1 MESLHLLQAKYWESG
16 NSLESAKIIVQRKC
30 RNMAKLL
37 KQYLPFRQKQYPD
50 QGKILQNQITS
61 ISKLITDAAAPDR
74 QALFLLEARAT
85 RLYWQGFGLLAR
97 CPAGWKRVY
106 PHAQDPWS
114 AALNIG
120 YSLLGNFLRSK
131 MSMRLVSLEIG
142 MLHTPQRFHEALLYD
157 FQELFRQPF
166 VDAAILPL
174 FSRKRPEEI
183 KPGKIAAAVSDSFKK
198 LSRYDHEW
206 MTFGFLIEKELESYI
221 AAIKQNKIFVPYNHS
236 WAHWTK

>member
-1 MESLHLLQAKYWESG
+1 MESLHLLQAKYWASV
-16 NSLESAKIIVQRKC
+16 NSLESAKLIIQRKG
-30 RNMAKLL
+30 RNMAQLL
-37 KQYLPFRQKQYPD
+37 KQYLPFRQKYYPD
-50 QGKILQNQITS
+50 QAKVLRNSITS
-61 ISKLITDAAAPDR
+61 ILNLTAVAAPDR
-74 QALFLLEARAT
+74 RGLFLLEARTT

-114 AALNIG
+114 LALNIG
-120 YSLLGNFLRSK
+120 YSLLANFLRPKLSE
-131 MSMRLVSLEIG
+131 REVSLEIG

-174 FSRKRPEEI
+174 FSRNRPEKI
-183 KPGKIAAAVSDSFKK
+183 KPGQIAAVVTNSFKK
-198 LSRYDHEW
+198 LSRYNHEW
-206 MTFGFLIEKELESYI
+206 ITFGFLIEKELNNYI
-221 AAIKQNKIFVPYNHS
+221 AAMKQNKIFIPYNHS